1 MFKNP
6 SLKIIYQIFRARQM
20 PMPPRF
26 AVNKTGGGKSPTTT
40 HTSSSSSSS
49 EESGSGSSESSESSG
64 SESSS
69 EEGGSP
75 RHKKQGLSPDKLAK
89 KGANSKVCFH
99 HMLYLFCQFLIT
111 FS

>member
-1 MFKNP
+1 
-6 SLKIIYQIFRARQM
+6 M

-26 AVNKTGGGKSPTTT
+26 SANKTSGVKSPNV

-49 EESGSGSSESSESSG
+49 ESASDSGSSESSNSSG

-75 RHKKQGLSPDKLAK
+75 KQKQKGLPGDKLIK
-89 KGANSKVCFH
+89 KGIPKVN
-99 HMLYLFCQFLIT
+99 LIYINC
-111 FS
+111 